1 MSCFSKNE
9 NKKTFFS
16 LEMEMKVQ
24 KSLLHMEQTGM
35 ALDRNALE
43 LLSEQI
49 SDYIGDLETEIFRM
63 NGKRFAVNS
72 SRSVAQALKIRKKN
86 GTMAAKCTRAQ
97 LLQCTNPMA
106 KLILE
111 HRSLH
116 AILTKS
122 IQPLIKKT
130 SENNR

>member
-1 MSCFSKNE
+1 
-9 NKKTFFS
+9 
-16 LEMEMKVQ
+16 MEMKVQ

-122 IQPLIKKT
+122 IQPLIRKT